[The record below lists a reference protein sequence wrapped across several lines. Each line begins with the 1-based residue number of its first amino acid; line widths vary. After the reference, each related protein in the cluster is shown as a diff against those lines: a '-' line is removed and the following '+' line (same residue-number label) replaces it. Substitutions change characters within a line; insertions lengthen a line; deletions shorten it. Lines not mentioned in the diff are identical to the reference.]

1 MKYQVIADYESLD
14 GFKSNGIVVD
24 TKNSYE
30 DARVEIATLRE
41 DLNNGYSNYDI
52 YEMESNRMN
61 KLEMVYQKLKDR
73 QKQLDIQLDKYID
86 PLSIS
91 IESMLVLNAQSSEVQ
106 QILWIIED
114 LMNEVE

>member
-52 YEMESNRMN
+52 YE
-61 KLEMVYQKLKDR
+61 
-73 QKQLDIQLDKYID
+73 
-86 PLSIS
+86 
-91 IESMLVLNAQSSEVQ
+91 IE
-106 QILWIIED
+106 
-114 LMNEVE
+114 